1 MKPEQ
6 LLMLESLDAV
16 WREVSQNDSILIAT
30 HERPDGDALGSLAAL
45 HRVLVREGHTVQM
58 ASIETVPPGYEFMLP
73 MLKSGDRTGKRPGLL
88 IALDSERPDRLML
101 PSNVSAAEVGDL
113 SIVNID
119 HHSTNTLYGMINL
132 VVPTASS
139 TAELVF
145 HLLARNRK
153 AIDKTVAECLLVGII
168 EDTGRFQFERTSADT
183 LRVAA
188 SLVERGISINELVDL
203 VNKSHSIASL
213 HLWSDILATAQG
225 EADGRIV
232 WAYLS
237 ADMLAKHDMRTN
249 PGDIVNMLM
258 QVETCELAILFR
270 EQDKDSVRVSLR
282 ATDKVDATEIAKRF
296 GGGGYPRTAGCVLR
310 RPLSETMA
318 EVLRVANQIVK
329 Q

>member
-1 MKPEQ
+1 MKPAQ
-6 LLMLESLDAV
+6 LLMLQSLDAV
-16 WREVSQNDSILIAT
+16 WREISQNSSILIAT
-30 HERPDGDALGSLAAL
+30 HKGPDGDAMGSLAAV
-45 HRVLVREGHTVQM
+45 HCVLVREGHAVQM
-58 ASIETVPPGYEFMLP
+58 ASIETVPPGYECLLP
-73 MLKSGDRTGKRPGLL
+73 MLKSADETGERPKLL
-88 IALDSERPDRLML
+88 IALDSETPDRLML
-101 PSNVSAAEVGDL
+101 PSNVSAADIGDL

-119 HHSTNTLYGMINL
+119 HHSTNTLYGTINI

-139 TAELVF
+139 TAELIF
-145 HLLARNRK
+145 HLLDRNRK
-153 AIDKTVAECLLVGII
+153 VVDKMVAKCLLIGII
-168 EDTGRFQFERTSADT
+168 EDTGRFQFERTSATT

-203 VNKSHSIASL
+203 VTKRHSIASL

-237 ADMLAKHDMRTN
+237 ADMLARHEMQTN

-296 GGGGYPRTAGCVLR
+296 GGGGYPRTAGCVLYL
-310 RPLSETMA
+310 PLSETVA
-318 EVLRVANQIVK
+318 EVLRIAKQIVK